1 MAKMIW
7 TALAIKVS
15 KRDMRVLR
23 LSAPYHLCR
32 VYHLTKLMFST
43 MSKRQAKTD
52 HQNSIQ
58 HEICSPILQ
67 VFAAVAAALI
77 GNVSAFIGSSCNAF

>member
-32 VYHLTKLMFST
+32 AYHLTKLMFST

-52 HQNSIQ
+52 HQNSTRFAHQ
-58 HEICSPILQ
+58 
-67 VFAAVAAALI
+67 FAAVAAALI